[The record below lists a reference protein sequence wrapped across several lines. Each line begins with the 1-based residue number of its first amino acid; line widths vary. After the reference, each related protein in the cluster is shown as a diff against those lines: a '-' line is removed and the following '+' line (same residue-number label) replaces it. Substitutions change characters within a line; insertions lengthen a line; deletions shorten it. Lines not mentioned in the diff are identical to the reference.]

1 MWAKAER
8 NGGTSQKSTREG
20 NVTRDRNRT
29 RREVATP
36 EGDGLRQSWGK
47 GEIKIKDISKTSRGG
62 KYALLHSA
70 RSCHQA
76 RRAASTDSVRMQV

>member
-29 RREVATP
+29 RREVADTGRRWIKTVVG
-36 EGDGLRQSWGK
+36 EGGD
-47 GEIKIKDISKTSRGG
+47 
-62 KYALLHSA
+62 
-70 RSCHQA
+70 
-76 RRAASTDSVRMQV
+76 